1 LRTLKGAATKNER
14 AALCYLVEILTN
26 SVFEEKQSS
35 LAALVGKWEDFEEIA
50 DKIEEAIES
59 RQLEGDGRVVSL

>member
-1 LRTLKGAATKNER
+1 
-14 AALCYLVEILTN
+14 VEILTN